1 MQHTPSF
8 SEFVNENLN
17 ESTLADYTKAI
28 KDHDWYYM
36 MSDDDRSYR
45 QGQDQINKI
54 KQIYAELPEKNKT
67 EAFTAFTAMRK
78 QNFPRSDAQDQKKF
92 DGYHG

>member
-45 QGQDQINKI
+45 QGQDQIRCKRI
-54 KQIYAELPEKNKT
+54 RDIGFSCL
-67 EAFTAFTAMRK
+67 
-78 QNFPRSDAQDQKKF
+78 
-92 DGYHG
+92 